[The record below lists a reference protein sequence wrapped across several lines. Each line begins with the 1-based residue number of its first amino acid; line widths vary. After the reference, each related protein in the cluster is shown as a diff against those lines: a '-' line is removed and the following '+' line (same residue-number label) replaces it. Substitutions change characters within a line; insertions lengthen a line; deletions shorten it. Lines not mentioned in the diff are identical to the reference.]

1 MPLCFDEIFLF
12 FQDLKAK
19 VQGMMLKYPWLT
31 LLWNTIASK
40 DFQILENCERSY
52 CLIVDM
58 IKLLQVRRL
67 CLAASNIAASQTSAQ

>member
-31 LLWNTIASK
+31 LLWNTI
-40 DFQILENCERSY
+40 
-52 CLIVDM
+52 CLKGFPDIGELRTIFLRKKRVNP
-58 IKLLQVRRL
+58 
-67 CLAASNIAASQTSAQ
+67 AATKAA